1 MESLRWDHRRF
12 CPALMFIAKHP
23 SLPLFPHLTIPVY
36 DTPIGPT
43 NLTSLS
49 FSRLGHTELAVISP
63 PEISKGSVRH
73 FRNLDLTR
81 PTQET
86 RRRRPPCRRGSR
98 TQVQRPPS
106 SLPTCEEAPPI
117 PTSTTPSTR
126 VRTTGT
132 TTVPATRPGCLVSV
146 DGRDARIR
154 WRRRRTGRRAPTVPA
169 SVWWVSVERCTRHG
183 AATTTLQTHSPPSSL
198 FRPKSSDH

>member
-1 MESLRWDHRRF
+1 MRLSTTQQLEYFYPSLDIFLSPSVLDLKDICQDGISEMRPQTF

-49 FSRLGHTELAVISP
+49 FSRPRHTELVVISP

-73 FRNLDLTR
+73 FRKVALTR
-81 PTQET
+81 VTQET
-86 RRRRPPCRRGSR
+86 RRHRPPCRRDSP

-106 SLPTCEEAPPI
+106 APSLLTCEEAPPI

-126 VRTTGT
+126 VHTTGT
-132 TTVPATRPGCLVSV
+132 TTAPAMPPGCPVSADV
-146 DGRDARIR
+146 QAARIR
-154 WRRRRTGRRAPTVPA
+154 
-169 SVWWVSVERCTRHG
+169 
-183 AATTTLQTHSPPSSL
+183 
-198 FRPKSSDH
+198 

>member
-1 MESLRWDHRRF
+1 MLDLKDICQDGISEMRPQTF

-49 FSRLGHTELAVISP
+49 FSRPRHTELVVISP

-73 FRNLDLTR
+73 FRNLALTR
-81 PTQET
+81 ATQET
-86 RRRRPPCRRGSR
+86 PRRRPPCRRGSP

-106 SLPTCEEAPPI
+106 VPSLLTCEEAPPI

-126 VRTTGT
+126 VHTTGT
-132 TTVPATRPGCLVSV
+132 TTVLVTRPGCLVSV
-146 DGRDARIR
+146 DGRAVRIR
-154 WRRRRTGRRAPTVPA
+154 
-169 SVWWVSVERCTRHG
+169 
-183 AATTTLQTHSPPSSL
+183 
-198 FRPKSSDH
+198 

>member
-1 MESLRWDHRRF
+1 MRPQSF
-12 CPALMFIAKHP
+12 CRALMFIAKHP

-49 FSRLGHTELAVISP
+49 FSRLRDTELVVISP

-73 FRNLDLTR
+73 FRKLALTR
-81 PTQET
+81 VTQET
-86 RRRRPPCRRGSR
+86 RRHRPPCRRDSP
-98 TQVQRPPS
+98 TQVQRLPS
-106 SLPTCEEAPPI
+106 VQSLPTCDPPI

-132 TTVPATRPGCLVSV
+132 TTAPAMPPGCRVSADV
-146 DGRDARIR
+146 QAARIR
-154 WRRRRTGRRAPTVPA
+154 
-169 SVWWVSVERCTRHG
+169 
-183 AATTTLQTHSPPSSL
+183 
-198 FRPKSSDH
+198 

>member
-1 MESLRWDHRRF
+1 MDLKDICQDGISEMRPQTF

-49 FSRLGHTELAVISP
+49 FSRPRHTELVVISP

-73 FRNLDLTR
+73 FRNLALTR
-81 PTQET
+81 ATQET
-86 RRRRPPCRRGSR
+86 RRRRPPCRRGSP
-98 TQVQRPPS
+98 TQVRRPPS

-126 VRTTGT
+126 VGTTGT
-132 TTVPATRPGCLVSV
+132 TTVPATRPGCRVSV
-146 DGRDARIR
+146 DGRAARIR
-154 WRRRRTGRRAPTVPA
+154 
-169 SVWWVSVERCTRHG
+169 
-183 AATTTLQTHSPPSSL
+183 
-198 FRPKSSDH
+198 

>member
-1 MESLRWDHRRF
+1 
-12 CPALMFIAKHP
+12 MFIAKHP

-86 RRRRPPCRRGSR
+86 RRRRPPCQRGSR

-154 WRRRRTGRRAPTVPA
+154 
-169 SVWWVSVERCTRHG
+169 
-183 AATTTLQTHSPPSSL
+183 
-198 FRPKSSDH
+198 